1 MVAKAVPTGGLAD
14 TLPLHLPLTVLA
26 LLATAAADSYR
37 DPFHVPHFQEAGVY
51 LSAKTS
57 IPAWKNKG
65 D

>member
-37 DPFHVPHFQEAGVY
+37 DPFHVPHFPGSGSLLVGEDEHPRLEKQG
-51 LSAKTS
+51 
-57 IPAWKNKG
+57 
-65 D
+65 